1 MWACHGGV
9 SWGVGHRSGAGVCVS
24 HVRSDE
30 RNRIVRGACLQGVCA
45 SAPCVCVCVC
55 LEYVHRVH
63 VCACTCVVCVHRCT
77 E

>member
-45 SAPCVCVCVC
+45 SAPCVCVCVSRVC
-55 LEYVHRVH
+55 AQGACVCVH
-63 VCACTCVVCVHRCT
+63 VCSVCTPLH
-77 E
+77 